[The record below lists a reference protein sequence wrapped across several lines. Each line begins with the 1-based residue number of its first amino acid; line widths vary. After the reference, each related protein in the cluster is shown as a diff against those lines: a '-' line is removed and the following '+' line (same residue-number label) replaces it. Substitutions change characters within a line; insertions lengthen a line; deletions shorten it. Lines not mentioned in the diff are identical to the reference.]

1 MLVAVPA
8 GISAPAQAGESP
20 APPAKTVQ
28 TVGSPSAKSVAAI
41 QAQNALHEL
50 INRITTAD
58 KARSSRDAS
67 SGLAGTVIDPDR
79 NLLNLYWHGP
89 QPAAVSKEIAAGR
102 TRGLQVKVYSAPYT
116 LAQLTAEQDRLA
128 TRYMSKA
135 KSTDPKVMSIGPK
148 PDGAGLLIGVAPDA
162 ASMRAARAAISSTVA
177 FDVIAGDS
185 PTRATRGLDT
195 QPFWGGSYM
204 ENWGPIGDEPEGSCT
219 MGFSAVRN
227 LLPVMLT
234 AAHCGAGG
242 NVWRLS
248 NGSYYGQ
255 EQEITPAGHDY
266 DAMLINVP
274 SNQGAIYDG
283 PSFYNGDTN
292 NGKPVAGYA
301 GTAVGDRFC
310 TSGSYSGTICNI
322 RAMVV
327 GVTINMGGYGE
338 VKKTVLSE
346 QQDGIAAVGNGD
358 SGGPVFQPTGTNN
371 SQATARGTI
380 SAIPGQ
386 SVYWRPCQ
394 GVPGVP
400 NDQQGRHCS
409 YRFYFPDIRYQL
421 GAYSSTYVLT
431 Y

>member
-1 MLVAVPA
+1 
-8 GISAPAQAGESP
+8 
-20 APPAKTVQ
+20 
-28 TVGSPSAKSVAAI
+28 
-41 QAQNALHEL
+41 
-50 INRITTAD
+50 
-58 KARSSRDAS
+58 
-67 SGLAGTVIDPDR
+67 
-79 NLLNLYWHGP
+79 
-89 QPAAVSKEIAAGR
+89 
-102 TRGLQVKVYSAPYT
+102 
-116 LAQLTAEQDRLA
+116 
-128 TRYMSKA
+128 
-135 KSTDPKVMSIGPK
+135 
-148 PDGAGLLIGVAPDA
+148 
-162 ASMRAARAAISSTVA
+162 
-177 FDVIAGDS
+177 
-185 PTRATRGLDT
+185 
-195 QPFWGGSYM
+195 
-204 ENWGPIGDEPEGSCT
+204 
-219 MGFSAVRN
+219 
-227 LLPVMLT
+227 
-234 AAHCGAGG
+234 
-242 NVWRLS
+242 
-248 NGSYYGQ
+248 
-255 EQEITPAGHDY
+255 
-266 DAMLINVP
+266 MLINVP